1 MADIEK
7 RRTKAAEALE
17 PFASFDRLLD
27 DWMQVMPFWRP
38 SAGAQRS
45 REQMIRVDQ
54 LREDGTLVIRAE
66 IPGIDPDKD
75 VEVSVSDRLLTIRA
89 ERREEERTDEAG
101 YLRRELRTG
110 SFSRTLTLPEGVT
123 EADITASY
131 RHGILEVRVPMPES
145 SEPQARTIPVS
156 SD

>member
-7 RRTKAAEALE
+7 RRTKVAEAFE

-27 DWMQVMPFWRP
+27 DWMQAMPFWRP

-145 SEPQARTIPVS
+145 GEPQARTIPVS

>member
-1 MADIEK
+1 MADIAK
-7 RRTKAAEALE
+7 RQHKAMETFDPLE
-17 PFASFDRLLD
+17 RFDRLLD
-27 DWMQVMPFWRP
+27 DWMGMVPFWRP
-38 SAGAQRS
+38 SGATERS

-54 LREDGTLVIRAE
+54 FRDDGALVIRAE

-89 ERREEERTDEAG
+89 VRREEERTDEAG

-131 RHGILEVRVPMPES
+131 RHGILEIRVPTPEAT
-145 SEPQARTIPVS
+145 EPEVRTIPV
-156 SD
+156 DTG